1 MMSFSLTG
9 LASGLDTATII
20 SQLMQIER
28 IPYQKLEQRQNTLS
42 SQQSIFRNI
51 NTKLSALRTAAEELS
66 MSFNFDLRSTTVS
79 DESVVKATASE
90 GVPEGSYV
98 INVESLATRH
108 SVASKAFSNLGEE
121 LNETLKIT
129 IAVGDESDIFTIDP
143 DPDNG
148 LTVEQALDQLRQK
161 INASGLD
168 VTASLITTDDS
179 QGIKRLVI
187 TSNKT
192 GTANSISID
201 DENNQFEFE
210 DSVKAED
217 AIFKVNG
224 VEIKSSSNEISEVI
238 PGLSLTLKKAG
249 ETTIHVQ
256 RDVDK
261 IVEKVEAFVKAYN
274 DVISTVKSNLG
285 KEKSLQ
291 GDSTLRTLESHL
303 NNLINRQVGN
313 DPDALSFLFQ
323 IGLEVD
329 KGKVDASSMTGTI
342 SFDKEKFKS
351 AFAANPDEV
360 IRLFTY
366 QDKDHP
372 DQNGIAVQFK
382 NSLMEWTSYGTGILA
397 MKIEGYTSEISLI
410 NQQMEAMETRLELK
424 EQQLKRQFT
433 AMESALIQLQN
444 QQVWLA
450 SQIASMGIY

>member
-121 LNETLKIT
+121 LNEALKIT

-238 PGLSLTLKKAG
+238 PGLSLTLMKAG

-342 SFDKEKFKS
+342 SFDKERFKS

>member
-129 IAVGDESDIFTIDP
+129 IAVGNESNIFTIDP

-238 PGLSLTLKKAG
+238 PGLSLTLMKAG

-342 SFDKEKFKS
+342 SFDKERFKS

>member
-1 MMSFSLTG
+1 MSFSLTG

-238 PGLSLTLKKAG
+238 PGLSLTLMKAG

>member
-1 MMSFSLTG
+1 MSFSLTG

>member
-108 SVASKAFSNLGEE
+108 SLVSKKFSNLGEE

-161 INASGLD
+161 INASELD

-238 PGLSLTLKKAG
+238 PGLSLTLMKAG

>member
-1 MMSFSLTG
+1 MSFSLTG

-129 IAVGDESDIFTIDP
+129 IAVGNESNIFTIDP

>member
-238 PGLSLTLKKAG
+238 PGLSLTLMKAG

>member
-238 PGLSLTLKKAG
+238 PGLSLTLMKAG

-342 SFDKEKFKS
+342 SFDKERFKS

>member
-342 SFDKEKFKS
+342 SFDKERFKS

>member
-1 MMSFSLTG
+1 MSFSLTG

-210 DSVKAED
+210 DSVKAEN

>member
-1 MMSFSLTG
+1 MSFSLTG

-238 PGLSLTLKKAG
+238 PGLSLTLMKAG

-342 SFDKEKFKS
+342 SFDKERFKS

>member
-1 MMSFSLTG
+1 MSFSLTG

-108 SVASKAFSNLGEE
+108 SLVSKKFSNLGEE

-161 INASGLD
+161 INASELD

-201 DENNQFEFE
+201 DENNQLEFE

-238 PGLSLTLKKAG
+238 PGLSLTLMKAG

-382 NSLMEWTSYGTGILA
+382 NSLMEWTSYGKGILA

>member
-129 IAVGDESDIFTIDP
+129 IAVGNESDIFTIDP

-238 PGLSLTLKKAG
+238 PGLSLTLMKAG